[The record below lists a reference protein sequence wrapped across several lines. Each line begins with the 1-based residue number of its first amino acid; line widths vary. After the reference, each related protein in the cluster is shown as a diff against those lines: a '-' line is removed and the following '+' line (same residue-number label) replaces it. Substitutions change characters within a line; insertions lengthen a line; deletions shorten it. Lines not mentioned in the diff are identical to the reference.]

1 MDTGKNKTT
10 SLANN
15 LRQKLSAQKQ
25 MVSTSEIKDEPV
37 SSTEQV
43 DVPEPTQE
51 PIAAESVKNQ
61 NKSESEKEDI
71 VNVHKPNERKEGKK
85 DKKQSVIEGI
95 KGLSFKEETTRTT
108 LLIPE
113 SIHKQ
118 LKILQLDNISIQ
130 KLAIYAI
137 NELLES
143 NELKKHMESVRKNL

>member
-1 MDTGKNKTT
+1 M
-10 SLANN
+10 
-15 LRQKLSAQKQ
+15 
-25 MVSTSEIKDEPV
+25 
-37 SSTEQV
+37 
-43 DVPEPTQE
+43 
-51 PIAAESVKNQ
+51 
-61 NKSESEKEDI
+61 KSQTKSEKENEEI
-71 VNVHKPNERKEGKK
+71 INVHKPNEKKKGKK
-85 DKKQSVIEGI
+85 DKKQGVIKGI
-95 KGLSFKEETTRTT
+95 KGLSYKEETTRTT